1 MYESSYTSNIID
13 YSNVDQPN
21 IGLSSLFYEKRK
33 YMNLYDDTTTNY
45 YRAHR
50 MQKTDPITFEYLDEK
65 TAFKFPYMW
74 NPLTG
79 ERLGNDPYG
88 PLYFNPLTLLRHF
101 YESRLNTLWIKP
113 TDGFQGYY
121 GDGVGAGEDL
131 EIPSRGIYPE
141 RYVFRIPIQDCYL
154 KKDHNRS
161 IVTMGP
167 KLTDR
172 EICELDRLIK
182 KYWNTNQQFALLY
195 EKIGSLFKM
204 KHYYTVAIS
213 KNPNDIDLSGLDLNN
228 KFKNIHK
235 SSDLNRIAIEY
246 LKEM

>member
-1 MYESSYTSNIID
+1 MYSNSIID
-13 YSNVDQPN
+13 YSNTEQSNVSIN
-21 IGLSSLFYEKRK
+21 NVICEKRK
-33 YMNLYDDTTTNY
+33 YMDLYDDTTINY

-50 MQKTDPITFEYLDEK
+50 MQKTDPITFEYLDDK
-65 TAFKFPYMW
+65 TAFKFPYTW

-79 ERLGNDPYG
+79 ERLGIDPYG

-113 TDGFQGYY
+113 NDGYQGYY

-154 KKDHNRS
+154 KKNHNHS

-172 EICELDRLIK
+172 EICEIDRLIRK
-182 KYWNTNQQFALLY
+182 HWHDSRHFAPMY
-195 EKIGSLFKM
+195 ERIGSLFKM
-204 KHYYTVAIS
+204 KHYYTVAIA

-228 KFKNIHK
+228 KFKATQN
-235 SSDLNRIAIEY
+235 SNNLNRIAIEY